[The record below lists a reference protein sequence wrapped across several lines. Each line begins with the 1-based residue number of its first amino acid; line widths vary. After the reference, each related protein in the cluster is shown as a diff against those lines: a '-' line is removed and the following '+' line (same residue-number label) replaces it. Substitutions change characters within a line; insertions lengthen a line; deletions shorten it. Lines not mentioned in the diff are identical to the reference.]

1 VAHAHVLGDNMRLN
15 GIIEKLKPH
24 WLSFIIASVILVIEQ
39 TLATLWVIYYLNLDV
54 LNGDT
59 ASMAIQMFN
68 WMNSD
73 VNIFSKLYKLSQ
85 DFGILAIP
93 VLFIGVYLYFLNRV
107 CKVDDA
113 HADIYKEKL

>member
-1 VAHAHVLGDNMRLN
+1 MKLN
-15 GIIEKLKPH
+15 DIVEKLKPH
-24 WLSFIIASVILVIEQ
+24 WLSFIIASVILAIEQ

-73 VNIFSKLYKLSQ
+73 INIFSKLYKLSQ
-85 DFGILAIP
+85 DMGNLAIP
-93 VLFIGVYLYFLNRV
+93 VFFIGVCLYFLNRER
-107 CKVDDA
+107 KVDDA
-113 HADIYKEKL
+113 HADIYKEKS